1 MPEDD
6 REDPV
11 GKEGDAGDDRVQRHV
26 KGEAGPEVWDRRT
39 VASNSPTQDDI
50 IRTNTVELQGGGGF
64 DLLKEVHLAFEA
76 VA

>member
-26 KGEAGPEVWDRRT
+26 KGEAGPEVWDPRT
-39 VASNSPTQDDI
+39 VPQIPPTKDDI
-50 IRTNTVELQGGGGF
+50 VRN
-64 DLLKEVHLAFEA
+64 
-76 VA
+76 

>member
-26 KGEAGPEVWDRRT
+26 EGEAGPGFGILEQWPQIHRARIPSPLPLTCREDR
-39 VASNSPTQDDI
+39 
-50 IRTNTVELQGGGGF
+50 
-64 DLLKEVHLAFEA
+64 
-76 VA
+76 